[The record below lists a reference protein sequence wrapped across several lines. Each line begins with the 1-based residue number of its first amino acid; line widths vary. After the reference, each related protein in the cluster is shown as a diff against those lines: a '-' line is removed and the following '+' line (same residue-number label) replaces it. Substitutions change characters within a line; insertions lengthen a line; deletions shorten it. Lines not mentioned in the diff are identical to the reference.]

1 MAPGEVKVN
10 AFPDTL
16 PEDFAEWDGGGAQPT
31 VVAPVKQ
38 ASATSARPAETRPP
52 ATARVVAPD
61 REIERSMPQPVVR
74 APKPVPPPAAKAAVE
89 QTWQPAPRARQQS
102 APAKPDFAP
111 PSTQRNAE
119 AKLAEALWPE
129 AEQKKKAKAESGTRG
144 HRTVAVA
151 VGVVVLCAGLGAGGY
166 MMYIWRSHA
175 QQHPQTATDT
185 STANAS
191 QPGTSPDAKPD
202 PRNATAG
209 TANPQTSA
217 SAQKPGAQ
225 GSPSD
230 TQQSSA
236 DATSSDTAPQQNA
249 APSADMS
256 QFTAAPSIPHNSPG
270 ASAPEPANLDASHM
284 GGGNSGANPMFN
296 TSSKEHVQF
305 APSKP
310 IEVASGALT
319 STLVKKTMP
328 EYPQIARNMHVSGVV
343 TVAITITPQGTVAE
357 AHAVSGPVLLRP
369 SAVEAVK
376 SWRFKPYLVNNR
388 PVAVQSNVNVDFS
401 LQ

>member
-185 STANAS
+185 HSQCFAAWDVARRETRSAERHGRDRKYACVRLGAKAGCSRLAVGYAAIGCRYHGVANCAAAECSSQRRHVAIHRRAQHPAQSAGGKRSGAS
-191 QPGTSPDAKPD
+191 QSRCVSHG
-202 PRNATAG
+202 RRELRR
-209 TANPQTSA
+209 Q
-217 SAQKPGAQ
+217 
-225 GSPSD
+225 SD
-230 TQQSSA
+230 
-236 DATSSDTAPQQNA
+236 
-249 APSADMS
+249 
-256 QFTAAPSIPHNSPG
+256 
-270 ASAPEPANLDASHM
+270 
-284 GGGNSGANPMFN
+284 
-296 TSSKEHVQF
+296 V
-305 APSKP
+305 
-310 IEVASGALT
+310 
-319 STLVKKTMP
+319 
-328 EYPQIARNMHVSGVV
+328 
-343 TVAITITPQGTVAE
+343 
-357 AHAVSGPVLLRP
+357 
-369 SAVEAVK
+369 
-376 SWRFKPYLVNNR
+376 
-388 PVAVQSNVNVDFS
+388 
-401 LQ
+401 